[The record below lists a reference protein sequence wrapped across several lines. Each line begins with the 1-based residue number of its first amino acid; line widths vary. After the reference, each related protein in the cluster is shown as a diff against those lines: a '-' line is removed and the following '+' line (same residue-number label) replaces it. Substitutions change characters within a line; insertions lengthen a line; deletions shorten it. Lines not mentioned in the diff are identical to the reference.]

1 MTAFQKQLAH
11 EVKMNFYPCNRH
23 LLLESI
29 EEGKKEEKDPWTLP
43 KVLVPEGYVPAVKEF
58 GVYVVVEVS
67 TDCSV
72 CIDPGDVVVVENG
85 MVREINFEGETYII
99 ILENYICGCLSD
111 TEEEDYER
119 GP

>member
-29 EEGKKEEKDPWTLP
+29 EEGEKEEKEEKDQWTLP
-43 KVLVPEGYVPAVKEF
+43 KVLVPEGYTPAVKEF

-67 TDCSV
+67 PDCS
-72 CIDPGDVVVVENG
+72 ISAFPNDVVVVENG
-85 MVREINFEGETYII
+85 MVREINFEGETYTI
-99 ILENYICGCLSD
+99 ILENYVCGCLSD
-111 TEEEDYER
+111 AEEED
-119 GP
+119 